1 LDSGAGA
8 AFEGGAS
15 SVRITATFIG
25 PGRLVAACAGS
36 SIAAPDFNATSVQIA
51 SGLNR
56 RNGLPDFGSIGYL
69 DFSADCSA
77 FAAPIAVVTCRFSS
91 GGGSTAFI
99 PSDWIHSSRHQPLV

>member
-15 SVRITATFIG
+15 SVRITATFVG
-25 PGRLVAACAGS
+25 LGRLIAACAAS

-56 RNGLPDFGSIGYL
+56 RNGAGRRASRDQPPE
-69 DFSADCSA
+69 ADE
-77 FAAPIAVVTCRFSS
+77 S
-91 GGGSTAFI
+91 GGDPDRGRAALEGGTRPAVQI
-99 PSDWIHSSRHQPLV
+99 G